1 MSKYQKEYGSFKI
14 PSAEFVE
21 LKRKIID
28 AYNKHQ
34 DNTFD
39 FAQTLHGVLVQ
50 SKLKAEGSDL
60 PFDPL
65 FDKAVETVKS
75 RLDISAVRGV
85 DIYGD
90 VTRSLCDEDDVQLRL
105 RRPLKQDFPYIP
117 ISAQR
122 CFIEFTPGAHISFDQ
137 DNKAVS
143 WEVDENNHAVDE
155 ARNHP
160 VANVFFKALNSVQWT
175 RGTGGMIHYTDEYMR
190 DAFGSGGDTSRIS
203 SRFGPIGEEG
213 AFPVAPVAK
222 TKPGMR

>member
-85 DIYGD
+85 DIYGA
-90 VTRSLCDEDDVQLRL
+90 VTRSLCDEEGLQL
-105 RRPLKQDFPYIP
+105 RRPLKKDFPHIP
-117 ISAQR
+117 ISTQK
-122 CFIEFTPGAHISFDQ
+122 CSIEFTPGAYISIDQ
-137 DNKAVS
+137 ENKAVS
-143 WEVDENNHAVDE
+143 WEVEENNHSVDE
-155 ARNHP
+155 ARDHP
-160 VANVFFKALNSVQWT
+160 VANVFFKALSGVHWE

-222 TKPGMR
+222 TKPRMW